1 MHSNAMPSGASGQ
14 VQVNERPNA
23 NGQDHAETNGQ
34 ADGIPEATV
43 ARLPVYL
50 RALYG
55 LAERGI
61 STVASEELAAAAGVN
76 SAKLRKD
83 LSHLGSYG
91 IRGVGY
97 DVDYLVYQVSR
108 TLGLT
113 QDWPVVIVGAGNL
126 GRALANYG
134 GFVSRGFTIS
144 AMLDCD
150 TAIVGSKI
158 ARLTVRH
165 VDELEAVVARHKVAI
180 GVIATPAGSAQAVCD
195 RLVSAGVTSILN
207 FAPLVLSVPDG
218 VDVRK
223 VDLSIELQILAF
235 HEARKRPGN
244 PPPDHPP
251 AEAGAA
257 PEPLSSALA
266 QRPEVDGTGPLQ
278 AAAGGGGAA

>member
-1 MHSNAMPSGASGQ
+1 MHKGVTWMTRRLTRAASARPGAHTQEPTPRSAAAMHSNAVPSEASY
-14 VQVNERPNA
+14 A
-23 NGQDHAETNGQ
+23 

-55 LAERGI
+55 LSERGV
-61 STVASEELAAAAGVN
+61 STVASEELAAVAGVN

-108 TLGLT
+108 TLGLN

-134 GFVSRGFTIS
+134 GFVSRGLTIF
-144 AMLDCD
+144 ALLDSD
-150 TAIVGSKI
+150 PAIVGSSS

-165 VDELEAVVARHKVAI
+165 VDELEALVAREKVAI
-180 GVIATPAGSAQAVCD
+180 GVIATPAGSAQGVCD
-195 RLVSAGVTSILN
+195 RLVAAGVTSILN
-207 FAPLVLSVPDG
+207 FAPLVLNVPEG

-235 HEARKRPGN
+235 H
-244 PPPDHPP
+244 
-251 AEAGAA
+251 
-257 PEPLSSALA
+257 A
-266 QRPEVDGTGPLQ
+266 QRRSAERYEQASDQ
-278 AAAGGGGAA
+278 AAAEA